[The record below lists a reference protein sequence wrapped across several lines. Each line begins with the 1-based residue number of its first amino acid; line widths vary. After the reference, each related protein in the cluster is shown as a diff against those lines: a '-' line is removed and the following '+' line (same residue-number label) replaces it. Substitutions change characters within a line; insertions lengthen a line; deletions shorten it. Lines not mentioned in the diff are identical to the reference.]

1 MGLSDIPFLQQN
13 YLDRVLSTLGDRDLL
28 IMLNY
33 ILYSTCFLQ
42 DPDSLGTGIYYRHTC
57 QRTSN
62 LGYVTLQIYRLEGR
76 QSQFP
81 EYRNIILVT
90 EGTDHQDPGTEFHV
104 DAGMGPDLYCG

>member
-13 YLDRVLSTLGDRDLL
+13 YLNRVLSALGDRDLL
-28 IMLNY
+28 IVLNN
-33 ILYSTCFLQ
+33 ILYFTCFLQ
-42 DPDSLGTGIYYRHTC
+42 DLDSPGASIYYRHTC

-62 LGYVTLQIYRLEGR
+62 LGYVTIQIYRLKGR

-81 EYRNIILVT
+81 EHRNIILVT